1 MSSGNKTCKLNFSYL
16 DRYMENSRSSGPP
29 QSTATVKVDL
39 YAVNADDIACDSH
52 PGFVRAENEDSF
64 LYCTRADGHY
74 SLAAVADGVGGQ
86 LKGAEASRLC
96 LSLLVREWASFLRS
110 EPNPDPVTVEAFLH
124 KAVERINQAVFQRA
138 FEVNLPEHMC
148 TTLALL
154 MFAEKS
160 VVLLHAGD
168 SRIYRLQEDRLECLT
183 RDHTLV
189 NDLVSAGVMSPE
201 EAMRHPYSHVISR
214 SVGASAALDPEIRI
228 CDHLP
233 GDRFLLCSDG
243 LSNLVSNAEIQ
254 NALASSYEP
263 AQAIRILRDLA
274 LQRGGTDNITLVCVF
289 A

>member
-1 MSSGNKTCKLNFSYL
+1 MNNGSKTCKLDFSYL
-16 DRYMENSRSSGPP
+16 DRYVENSRSANPP

-64 LYCTRADGHY
+64 LYCTRADGRY

-86 LKGAEASRLC
+86 LRGSEASRLC
-96 LSLLVREWASFLRS
+96 LSLLIREWASFLHT
-110 EPNPDPVTVEAFLH
+110 EPSPDPVTVEAFLH
-124 KAVERINQAVFQRA
+124 KAVERMNRAVFNRA

-160 VVLLHAGD
+160 VILLHAGD
-168 SRIYRLQEDRLECLT
+168 SRIYRLREDRIERMT
-183 RDHTLV
+183 RDHTFV
-189 NDLVSAGVMSPE
+189 NDLVSSGMLTAEDAES
-201 EAMRHPYSHVISR
+201 HPYSHVISR
-214 SVGASAALDPEIRI
+214 SIGASDTAEPESRI
-228 CDHLP
+228 CSHQP
-233 GDRFLLCSDG
+233 GDRFLLCTDG
-243 LSNLVSNAEIQ
+243 LTSHVSDSEIQ

-263 AQAIRILRDLA
+263 AQTVKLLLDLA
-274 LQRGGTDNITLVCVF
+274 LQRGGTDNITLDCVF